1 MKRKHFVFVVF
12 IIFTCCLISSCS
24 GGTGGIAPDDGTDP
38 VGALTSQ
45 MEVSVD
51 RSTESEFQS
60 DLGYGIKIS
69 SVTVTMSNVTVG
81 ADTSEEHSLNRV
93 CNHSSQSGCTR
104 HEESTTESDLGA
116 KLEGVWTVC
125 PLSGKATLG
134 LTQANPGTYEALSF
148 SIIPEGGA
156 PSVTVKGTASLN
168 GITYPFEAALT
179 INEKVTV
186 SGLAI
191 LFEYGHYLP
200 VRIAFCLHHWLD
212 GVDFKN
218 LTSSDGLILI
228 SGTENA
234 AACSTMKASIVLH
247 VHVHSG
253 YVSES

>member
-1 MKRKHFVFVVF
+1 MKRKYF
-12 IIFTCCLISSCS
+12 IVMVMTALICCLLSSCS

-38 VGALTSQ
+38 VGSLTSQ

-60 DLGYGIKIS
+60 DLGYGIKLS
-69 SVTVTMSNVTVG
+69 SLAVTMSNVTVG
-81 ADTSEEHSLNRV
+81 ADTSEEHSPSRDGNY
-93 CNHSSQSGCTR
+93 SSQNFCTR
-104 HEESTTESDLGA
+104 HEESTTESALGA
-116 KLEGVWTVC
+116 KLEGLWTVC

-148 SIIPEGGA
+148 SIVPNGAA
-156 PSVTVKGTASLN
+156 PSVTVKGTASLD
-168 GITYPFEAALT
+168 GITYPFEAAIP

-191 LFEYGHYLP
+191 QFEYGHYLP
-200 VRIAFCLHHWLD
+200 VRIAFCLHYWLD
-212 GVDFKN
+212 GIDFKN
-218 LTSSDGLILI
+218 LTFSDGLILI
-228 SGTENA
+228 SETENA
-234 AACSTMKASIVLH
+234 AACSAMKAGIVQH